1 MAHLVSALRLLVEMI
16 VLSQVLV
23 NEGKQ
28 AQTSADFN
36 PVVSLN
42 APILTAQEDPGH
54 TESPSFL

>member
-1 MAHLVSALRLLVEMI
+1 MI

-28 AQTSADFN
+28 AQTSSDFN